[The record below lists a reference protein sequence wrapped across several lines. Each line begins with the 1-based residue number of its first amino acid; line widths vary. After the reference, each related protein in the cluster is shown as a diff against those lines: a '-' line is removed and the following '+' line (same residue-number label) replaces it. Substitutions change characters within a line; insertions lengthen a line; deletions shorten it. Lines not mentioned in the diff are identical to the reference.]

1 MVNNIIPG
9 GVNAMGLSIRRIRS
23 DDELEEDEGIYSK
36 SREELLEDDEISS
49 EEEGFMLGYM
59 EEE

>member
-1 MVNNIIPG
+1 
-9 GVNAMGLSIRRIRS
+9 MGLSIRRIRS
-23 DDELEEDEGIYSK
+23 EDELEEDEGIYSK